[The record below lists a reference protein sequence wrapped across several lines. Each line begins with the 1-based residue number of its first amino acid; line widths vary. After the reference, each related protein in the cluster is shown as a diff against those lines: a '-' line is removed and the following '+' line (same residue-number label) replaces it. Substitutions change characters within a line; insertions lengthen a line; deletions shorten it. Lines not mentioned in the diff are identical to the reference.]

1 MFRSHALWLIIGWIG
16 WAILPWYGFASSKLK
31 PMLGG
36 LPPSGLVAGLDGMPW
51 LLPVA
56 LFLAIP
62 VPFVLGRSRHVGT
75 ALVVGGGGGLL
86 WLMAEGWAVGLR
98 GWSYAFLGDA
108 FGPLSHGQ
116 PGMGFGAATTAL
128 ALLLLFTMGL
138 AARGAMKGDRFTTGA
153 IGVLV
158 ASIVLFVF
166 WPVSTVFSQAALPD
180 GELSGPAALFARL
193 TARDIW
199 SLGCITGNTR
209 CGVVWNSVVLG
220 TLCGLI
226 TTILGL
232 AFALMAARTS
242 FRYQRMLRLLTV
254 LPIITPPFVIGLA
267 VILLFGRNGTVTLFL
282 VENFGLSG
290 TRWIYGLPGILLT
303 QALAFTPIAFLMLI
317 GVVQGI
323 APSMEE
329 AAQTLRAG
337 RWNTFRRVTWPL
349 MRPGLANAFL
359 VGFIE
364 SLADFGNPLV
374 MGGGFEVLST
384 KIFYAVV
391 GAQNDPGRAAALGIV
406 LLALCVGVFL
416 IQRKWVG
423 TGSYTTVGGKGFSGT
438 PAELPKVLKAAVY
451 WTALPWAA
459 FTFLLYGLILYGGFV
474 ENWGRNNAFTL
485 RHYVTAFGLEWGTDG
500 LLWTGRVWNSLFT
513 TLEVAGVS
521 APITAAMGLI
531 TAYLLVRQRF
541 VGQATFEFM
550 TMLSFAI
557 PGTVIGVAY
566 ILAFNQPPVELTG
579 TAAILVVCFVFRN
592 MPVAIRAGVA
602 AMSQLDKNLDECAL
616 TLGAT
621 SAQTI
626 RRVIMPL
633 LRPAIVAALVYS
645 FVRAITS
652 VSAVIFLVSARHDMA
667 TSYIVGRVEIGEF
680 GLAIAYSSVL
690 ILLMGLVILLIQLVV
705 GERRI
710 ARPTANVPNA
720 RTTEIAA

>member
-1 MFRSHALWLIIGWIG
+1 MFRSHLVWIVVGWIG
-16 WAILPWYGFASSKLK
+16 WALAPWYGFASSRAK
-31 PMLGG
+31 PLLGDF
-36 LPPSGLVAGLDGMPW
+36 PPSGLLAGLDDTPW
-51 LLPVA
+51 LLPLG
-56 LFLAIP
+56 LFLALP
-62 VPFVLGRSRHVGT
+62 VPFVLTRSRHVGW
-75 ALVVGGGGGLL
+75 ALIAGGLGGLL
-86 WLMAEGWAVGLR
+86 WMGAQGSAIGLKGWTSPVLAG
-98 GWSYAFLGDA
+98 F
-108 FGPLSHGQ
+108 FGPLDHGQ
-116 PGMGFGAATTAL
+116 AGMGFGALATAL
-128 ALLLLFTMGL
+128 AFLFFLTMGL

-153 IGVLV
+153 IGFLV
-158 ASIVLFVF
+158 ASIALFVF
-166 WPVSTVFSQAALPD
+166 WPVSTVFSQAMLPEDGLTGPMALL
-180 GELSGPAALFARL
+180 ERL

-199 SLGCITGNTR
+199 SLGCVGGATR
-209 CGVVWNSVVLG
+209 CGVIWNSLVLG
-220 TLCGLI
+220 TACGVA
-226 TTILGL
+226 TTVLGL
-232 AFALMAARTS
+232 AFALVAARTR
-242 FRYQRMLRLLTV
+242 FPFPRLLRLLTV

-267 VILLFGRNGTVTLFL
+267 VILLFGRNGTITLFL
-282 VENFGLSG
+282 SDHLGLTA

-303 QALAFTPIAFLMLI
+303 QSLAFTPIAFLVLI

-323 APSMEE
+323 APAMEE

-337 RWNTFRRVTWPL
+337 RWQTFRRVTWPL

-374 MGGGFEVLST
+374 MGGGYEVLST

-406 LLALCVGVFL
+406 LLSLCVGAFL
-416 IQRKWVG
+416 VQRRWVG
-423 TGSYTTVGGKGFSGT
+423 TKSYTTVGGNGFSGT
-438 PAELPKVLKAAVY
+438 PAELPRALKWAVY
-451 WTALPWAA
+451 GTALPWAA

-485 RHYVTAFGLEWGTDG
+485 RHYITAFGLEWGEHG
-500 LLWTGRVWNSLFT
+500 LLWTGRAWNSMFT
-513 TLEVAGVS
+513 TFEVAGTA
-521 APITAAMGLI
+521 APLTAAMGLV

-541 VGQATFEFM
+541 VGRATFEFM

-602 AMSQLDKNLDECAL
+602 AMSQLDRNLDECAL

-633 LRPAIVAALVYS
+633 LRPAVVAALVYS

-680 GLAIAYSSVL
+680 GLAIAYASAL
-690 ILLMGLVILLIQLVV
+690 IVLMGLAILVIQWAV

-710 ARPTANVPNA
+710 ARTTPHGPVPV
-720 RTTEIAA
+720 TTEAVA

>member
-1 MFRSHALWLIIGWIG
+1 MYRTHALWTVIGWIG
-16 WAILPWYGFASSKLK
+16 WAILPWYGF
-31 PMLGG
+31 G
-36 LPPSGLVAGLDGMPW
+36 SGRQAAVAGLLPRSGLLAGFDTAPW
-51 LLPVA
+51 LLGLG
-56 LFLAIP
+56 LFLALPI
-62 VPFVLGRSRHVGT
+62 PFVATRSRHVGT
-75 ALVVGGGGGLL
+75 ALIVAGGGGLL
-86 WLMAEGWAVGLR
+86 WLVLQGAAIGLR
-98 GWSYAFLGDA
+98 GWSWPFLAGL
-108 FGPLSHGQ
+108 FGPVAGQ
-116 PGMGFGAATTAL
+116 AGMGWGALATAL
-128 ALLLLFTMGL
+128 ALLFFFTMGL

-153 IGVLV
+153 IGFLV
-158 ASIVLFVF
+158 TSIAVFVF
-166 WPVSTVFSQAALPD
+166 WPVATVFSQAALPEA
-180 GELSGPAALFARL
+180 GLSGPAALMMRL

-199 SLGCITGNTR
+199 SFGCLGGVTR
-209 CGVVWNSVVLG
+209 CGVVWNSLLLAVS
-220 TLCGLI
+220 CGLL
-226 TTILGL
+226 TTVLGL
-232 AFALMAARTS
+232 AFALAAARTR
-242 FRYQRMLRLLTV
+242 FPFKKMLNLLTV

-282 VENFGLSG
+282 AENFGLTA
-290 TRWIYGLPGILLT
+290 TRWVYGFPGILLT

-337 RWNTFRRVTWPL
+337 RWQTFRRVTWPL

-359 VGFIE
+359 VGFVE

-374 MGGGFEVLST
+374 MGGGYEVLST

-406 LLALCVGVFL
+406 LLGLCVAIFVVQ
-416 IQRKWVG
+416 QRWVG
-423 TGSYTTVGGKGFSGT
+423 QASYTTVGGKGFAGSHC
-438 PAELPKVLKAAVY
+438 ELPDRLKAVVY
-451 WTALPWAA
+451 ATVLPWAA

-474 ENWGRNNAFTL
+474 ENWGRNNTFTL
-485 RHYVTAFGLEWGTDG
+485 RHYATAFGLDWGANG

-513 TLEVAGVS
+513 TLEVAGIS

-541 VGQATFEFM
+541 FGRSTFEFT

-579 TAAILVVCFVFRN
+579 TATILVVCFVFRN

-602 AMSQLDKNLDECAL
+602 SMSQLDKNLDECAL

-621 SAQTI
+621 CATTI
-626 RRVIMPL
+626 RRVILPL
-633 LRPAIVAALVYS
+633 LRPAIVTALVYS

-652 VSAVIFLVSARHDMA
+652 ISAVVFLVSARHDMA

-680 GLAIAYSSVL
+680 GLAIAYSSAL
-690 ILLMGLVILLIQLVV
+690 IVLMGLVILAIQWAV

-710 ARPTANVPNA
+710 ARPTTPGAAVRP
-720 RTTEIAA
+720 REIAA

>member
-1 MFRSHALWLIIGWIG
+1 MFRSHLLWLIVGWIG
-16 WAILPWYGFASSKLK
+16 WALAPWYGFASSRSRPL
-31 PMLGG
+31 LGDW
-36 LPPSGLVAGLDGMPW
+36 PPSGLLAGLDDAPW
-51 LLPVA
+51 LLPLG
-56 LFLAIP
+56 LFLALPI
-62 VPFVLGRSRHVGT
+62 PFVLTRSRHVGA
-75 ALVVGGGGGLL
+75 ALIAAGIGGLV
-86 WLMAEGWAVGLR
+86 WMMAQGSAIGLR
-98 GWSYAFLGDA
+98 GWSWPFLADL
-108 FGPLSHGQ
+108 FGPLAHGQ
-116 PGMGFGAATTAL
+116 AGMGFGAAATAL
-128 ALLLLFTMGL
+128 AFLFFLTLGL

-153 IGVLV
+153 IGFLI
-158 ASIVLFVF
+158 ASIALFVF
-166 WPVSTVFSQAALPD
+166 WPVSTVFSQAMLPD
-180 GELSGPAALFARL
+180 DGLSGPMALAHRL

-199 SLGCITGNTR
+199 SLGCVFGDTR

-220 TLCGLI
+220 TLCGVI
-226 TTILGL
+226 TTVLGL
-232 AFALMAARTS
+232 AFALVATRTK
-242 FRYQRMLRLLTV
+242 FPYQRLLRLLSV

-282 VENFGLSG
+282 ADNFGLTA

-303 QALAFTPIAFLMLI
+303 QSLAFTPIAFLVLI

-337 RWNTFRRVTWPL
+337 RWQTFRRVTWPL

-374 MGGGFEVLST
+374 MGGGYEVLST

-406 LLALCVGVFL
+406 LLALCVGAFL
-416 IQRKWVG
+416 VQHRWVG
-423 TGSYTTVGGKGFSGT
+423 TASYTTVGGKGFAGT
-438 PAELPKVLKAAVY
+438 PAELPVWLKRAVY
-451 WTALPWAA
+451 ATALPWAA

-485 RHYVTAFGLEWGTDG
+485 RHYITDFGLEWGKHG
-500 LLWTGRVWNSLFT
+500 LVWTGRAWNSLFT
-513 TLEVAGVS
+513 TLEVS
-521 APITAAMGLI
+521 AVAAPLTAAMGLL

-541 VGQATFEFM
+541 AGRAAFEFM

-602 AMSQLDKNLDECAL
+602 SMSQLDRNLDECAL
-616 TLGAT
+616 TLGAN

-626 RRVIMPL
+626 RRVILPL

-667 TSYIVGRVEIGEF
+667 TSYIVGRVEIGDF

-690 ILLMGLVILLIQLVV
+690 VVLMGLAIIVIQWAV

-710 ARPTANVPNA
+710 ARPTSHTPTA
-720 RTTEIAA
+720 RPREVAA

>member
-1 MFRSHALWLIIGWIG
+1 MFRSHLLWIVVGWIG
-16 WAILPWYGFASSKLK
+16 WAILPWYGFASSRK
-31 PMLGG
+31 PPTG
-36 LPPSGLVAGLDGMPW
+36 LWPPSGLLAGLDGAPW
-51 LLPVA
+51 LLPFAV
-56 LFLAIP
+56 FLALP
-62 VPFVLGRSRHVGT
+62 VPFVLMRSRLVGW
-75 ALVVGGGGGLL
+75 ALIAAGVGGLGWLLLEGGTIGLK
-86 WLMAEGWAVGLR
+86 
-98 GWSYAFLGDA
+98 GWSAPFLAAA
-108 FGPLSHGQ
+108 FGPLPAGQ
-116 PGMGFGAATTAL
+116 VGMGFGALATAL
-128 ALLLLFTMGL
+128 TFLFFLTMGL

-153 IGVLV
+153 IGFLV
-158 ASIVLFVF
+158 ASIALFVF
-166 WPVSTVFSQAALPD
+166 WPVSTVFSQAMLPD
-180 GELSGPAALFARL
+180 DGLSGPMALFHRL
-193 TARDIW
+193 TAKDIW
-199 SLGCITGNTR
+199 SLGCIGGTTR
-209 CGVVWNSVVLG
+209 CGVFWNSMLLG

-226 TTILGL
+226 TTVLGL
-232 AFALMAARTS
+232 AFALMAARTT
-242 FRYQRMLRLLTV
+242 FPFQRMLRLLTV

-282 VENFGLSG
+282 SENFGLTA

-303 QALAFTPIAFLMLI
+303 QALAFTPIAFLVLI

-337 RWNTFRRVTWPL
+337 RWQTFRRVTWPL

-374 MGGGFEVLST
+374 MGGGYEVLST

-406 LLALCVGVFL
+406 LLALCVGAFL
-416 IQRKWVG
+416 VQRQWVG
-423 TGSYTTVGGKGFSGT
+423 TKSYTTVGGKGFSGT
-438 PAELPKVLKAAVY
+438 PAALPSGLKWAVY
-451 WTALPWAA
+451 GTALPWAA

-485 RHYVTAFGLEWGTDG
+485 RHYVTAFGLDWGPNG
-500 LLWTGRVWNSLFT
+500 ILWTGRAWNSLFT

-521 APITAAMGLI
+521 APLTAAMGLI

-541 VGQATFEFM
+541 AGRTTFEFM

-557 PGTVIGVAY
+557 PGTVIGVSY

-602 AMSQLDKNLDECAL
+602 SMSQLDRNLDECAL

-680 GLAIAYSSVL
+680 GLAIAYSSAL
-690 ILLMGLVILLIQLVV
+690 IGLMGLAILFIQWVV

-710 ARPTANVPNA
+710 ARPTAHLPLAPVK
-720 RTTEIAA
+720 EVAA

>member
-1 MFRSHALWLIIGWIG
+1 MFRSHVLWLVVGWIG
-16 WAILPWYGFASSKLK
+16 WTILPWYGFASSRK
-31 PMLGG
+31 PVTG
-36 LPPSGLVAGLDGMPW
+36 LWPPSGLLAGLDGAPW
-51 LLPVA
+51 LLPLAV
-56 LFLAIP
+56 FLALP
-62 VPFVLGRSRHVGT
+62 VPFVLMRSRHVGW
-75 ALVVGGGGGLL
+75 ALIAAGAGGLG
-86 WLMAEGWAVGLR
+86 WMIAEGSAIGLR
-98 GWSYAFLGDA
+98 GWAWSSLGEA
-108 FGPLSHGQ
+108 FGPLPVGQ
-116 PGMGFGAATTAL
+116 VGMGFGALATAL
-128 ALLLLFTMGL
+128 AFLFFLTLGL

-153 IGVLV
+153 IGFLV
-158 ASIVLFVF
+158 ASIAVFVF
-166 WPVSTVFSQAALPD
+166 WPVSTVFSQAMLPD
-180 GELSGPAALFARL
+180 DGLSGPMALLHRL
-193 TARDIW
+193 TAKDIW
-199 SLGCITGNTR
+199 SLGCIGGETR
-209 CGVVWNSVVLG
+209 CGVIWNSMLLG
-220 TLCGLI
+220 TLCGLL
-226 TTILGL
+226 TTVLGL
-232 AFALMAARTS
+232 AFALVAARTS
-242 FRYQRMLRLLTV
+242 FPFQRMLRLLTI

-267 VILLFGRNGTVTLFL
+267 VILLFGRNGTITLFL
-282 VENFGLSG
+282 AENFGLTA

-303 QALAFTPIAFLMLI
+303 QALAFTPIAFLVLI

-337 RWNTFRRVTWPL
+337 RWQTFRRVTWPL

-374 MGGGFEVLST
+374 MGGGYEVLST

-406 LLALCVGVFL
+406 LLALCVAAFL
-416 IQRKWVG
+416 VQRHWVG

-438 PAELPKVLKAAVY
+438 PAELPKALRWTLY
-451 WTALPWAA
+451 GTALPWAA

-485 RHYVTAFGLEWGTDG
+485 RHYVTAFGLDWGANG
-500 LLWTGRVWNSLFT
+500 ILWTGRAWNSLFT

-521 APITAAMGLI
+521 APITAAMGLV

-541 VGQATFEFM
+541 AGQTTFEFM

-557 PGTVIGVAY
+557 PGTVIGVSY

-680 GLAIAYSSVL
+680 GLAIAYSSAL
-690 ILLMGLVILLIQLVV
+690 IVLMGLSILVIQWVV

-710 ARPTANVPNA
+710 TRPTTLVPNV
-720 RTTEIAA
+720 RPREVAA

>member
-1 MFRSHALWLIIGWIG
+1 MFRSHILWLIIGWIG
-16 WAILPWYGFASSKLK
+16 WAIVPWYGFASTRR
-31 PMLGG
+31 PATGDW
-36 LPPSGLVAGLDGMPW
+36 PPSGLLAGLGDAPW
-51 LLPVA
+51 LLPLA
-56 LFLAIP
+56 LFLALP
-62 VPFVLGRSRHVGT
+62 VPFVLARSRHTGL
-75 ALVVGGGGGLL
+75 ALIVGGLGGLVWMML
-86 WLMAEGWAVGLR
+86 EGSAITHKGWAWASLAGL
-98 GWSYAFLGDA
+98 
-108 FGPLSHGQ
+108 FGRLPEGQ
-116 PGMGFGAATTAL
+116 PGMGFGAMITAL
-128 ALLLLFTMGL
+128 AFLFFFTMGL

-153 IGVLV
+153 IGFLV
-158 ASIVLFVF
+158 ASIALFVF
-166 WPVSTVFSQAALPD
+166 WPVSTVFSQAMLPD
-180 GELSGPAALFARL
+180 GDISGATALYNRL

-199 SLGCITGNTR
+199 SLGCITGDTR

-220 TLCGLI
+220 TLCGVI
-226 TTILGL
+226 TTVLGL
-232 AFALMAARTS
+232 AFALVAARTD
-242 FRYQRMLRLLTV
+242 FPYQRALRLLSV

-282 VENFGLSG
+282 AENFGLTA

-303 QALAFTPIAFLMLI
+303 QTLAFTPIAFLVLI

-337 RWNTFRRVTWPL
+337 RWQTFRRVTWPL

-374 MGGGFEVLST
+374 MGGGYEVLST

-406 LLALCVGVFL
+406 LLALCVGAFL
-416 IQRKWVG
+416 VQHRWVG
-423 TGSYTTVGGKGFSGT
+423 SGSYTTVGGKGFAGT
-438 PAELPKVLKAAVY
+438 PAELPVWLKRAVY
-451 WTALPWAA
+451 GTAIPWAA

-474 ENWGRNNAFTL
+474 ENWGRNNTFTL
-485 RHYVTAFGLEWGTDG
+485 RHYVTAFGLDWNQYG
-500 LLWTGRVWNSLFT
+500 LLWTGRAWNSLFT
-513 TLEVAGVS
+513 TLEVS
-521 APITAAMGLI
+521 AIAAPLTAALGLI

-541 VGQATFEFM
+541 AGRATFEFM

-592 MPVAIRAGVA
+592 MPVSIRAGVA
-602 AMSQLDKNLDECAL
+602 SMSQLDKNLDECAL
-616 TLGAT
+616 TLGAN

-626 RRVIMPL
+626 RRVIVPL

-667 TSYIVGRVEIGEF
+667 TSYIVGRVEIGDF

-690 ILLMGLVILLIQLVV
+690 VVLMGLAIIFIQWAV

-710 ARPTANVPNA
+710 ARPTPQAPAA
-720 RTTEIAA
+720 RAQEVAA

>member
-1 MFRSHALWLIIGWIG
+1 MFRSHLLWLVVGWLG
-16 WAILPWYGFASSKLK
+16 WAVAPWYGFASARK
-31 PMLGG
+31 PVLGAWQ
-36 LPPSGLVAGLDGMPW
+36 PSALVAGLDDAPW
-51 LLPVA
+51 LLPLG
-56 LFLAIP
+56 LFLLLP
-62 VPFVLGRSRHVGT
+62 LPFVLTRSRRVGT
-75 ALVVGGGGGLL
+75 ALIVAGAGGLGWLMLQGAAIGLKGWSWAFLGGLL
-86 WLMAEGWAVGLR
+86 
-98 GWSYAFLGDA
+98 
-108 FGPLSHGQ
+108 GPLAQGQ
-116 PGMGFGAATTAL
+116 VGMGFGALATAL
-128 ALLLLFTMGL
+128 AFLFFLTMGF
-138 AARGAMKGDRFTTGA
+138 AAHGAMKGDRFTTGA
-153 IGVLV
+153 IGFLV
-158 ASIVLFVF
+158 ASIALFVF
-166 WPVSTVFSQAALPD
+166 WPVSTVFSQAMLPD
-180 GELSGPAALFARL
+180 DGLSGPMALFARL

-199 SLGCITGNTR
+199 SLGCIGGVTR
-209 CGVVWNSVVLG
+209 CGVIWNSLVLG
-220 TLCGLI
+220 VACGVL
-226 TTILGL
+226 TTALGL
-232 AFALMAARTS
+232 AFALVAARTA
-242 FRYQRMLRLLTV
+242 FPFPRLLRLLTV

-282 VENFGLSG
+282 SEHLGLTA

-303 QALAFTPIAFLMLI
+303 QALAFTPIAFLVLI
-317 GVVQGI
+317 GVVKGI
-323 APSMEE
+323 APAMEE

-337 RWNTFRRVTWPL
+337 RWQTFRRVTWPL

-374 MGGGFEVLST
+374 MGGGYEVLST

-406 LLALCVGVFL
+406 LLALCVGAFL
-416 IQRKWVG
+416 AQRRWVG
-423 TGSYTTVGGKGFSGT
+423 SGSYTTVGGKGFSGT
-438 PAELPKVLKAAVY
+438 PAALPGWLKGTVY
-451 WTALPWAA
+451 ATALPWAA

-485 RHYVTAFGLEWGTDG
+485 RHYVTAFGLDWGANG
-500 LLWTGRVWNSLFT
+500 LLWTGRAWNSLFT

-541 VGQATFEFM
+541 VGRASFEFM

-557 PGTVIGVAY
+557 PGTVIGVSY

-602 AMSQLDKNLDECAL
+602 AMSQLDRNLDECAL

-626 RRVIMPL
+626 RRVILPL
-633 LRPAIVAALVYS
+633 LRPAVVAALVYS

-680 GLAIAYSSVL
+680 GLAIAYSSAL
-690 ILLMGLVILLIQLVV
+690 IVLMGLAILLIQWAV
-705 GERRI
+705 GERHI
-710 ARPTANVPNA
+710 ARPTALTPVVA
-720 RTTEIAA
+720 KEQAA

>member
-1 MFRSHALWLIIGWIG
+1 MFRTHLFWIVVGWIG
-16 WAILPWYGFASSKLK
+16 WAILPWYGFASSRK
-31 PMLGG
+31 PILGAW
-36 LPPSGLVAGLDGMPW
+36 PPSGLIAGLDEAPW
-51 LLPVA
+51 LLP
-56 LFLAIP
+56 LGIFLALP
-62 VPFVLGRSRHVGT
+62 LPFVLARSRWAGR
-75 ALVVGGGGGLL
+75 ALLVAGLGGLGWMTAQGAAIGL
-86 WLMAEGWAVGLR
+86 KGWTFPGLAE
-98 GWSYAFLGDA
+98 A
-108 FGPLSHGQ
+108 FGALPSGQ
-116 PGMGFGAATTAL
+116 VGMGFGALATAL
-128 ALLLLFTMGL
+128 AFLFFLTLGL
-138 AARGAMKGDRFTTGA
+138 AAQGAMKGDRFTTGA
-153 IGVLV
+153 IGFLV
-158 ASIVLFVF
+158 ASIALFVF
-166 WPVSTVFSQAALPD
+166 WPVSTVFSQAMLPD
-180 GELSGPAALFARL
+180 DGLSGPMALFHRL
-193 TARDIW
+193 TAKDIW
-199 SLGCITGNTR
+199 SLGCVTGATR
-209 CGVVWNSVVLG
+209 CGVIWNSLVLG
-220 TLCGLI
+220 TACGVI
-226 TTILGL
+226 TTVLGL
-232 AFALMAARTS
+232 AFALVAARTR
-242 FRYQRMLRLLTV
+242 FPQQRLLRLLTI

-282 VENFGLSG
+282 AENFGLTA

-303 QALAFTPIAFLMLI
+303 QALAFTPIAFLVLI

-323 APSMEE
+323 APAMEE
-329 AAQTLRAG
+329 AAQTLGAG
-337 RWNTFRRVTWPL
+337 RWQTFRRVTWPL

-374 MGGGFEVLST
+374 MGGGYEVLST

-406 LLALCVGVFL
+406 LLALCVGAFL
-416 IQRKWVG
+416 VQRQWVG
-423 TGSYTTVGGKGFSGT
+423 SKSYTTVGGKGFSGS
-438 PAELPKVLKAAVY
+438 PAQLPRGLKWAVY
-451 WTALPWAA
+451 GTALPWAA

-474 ENWGRNNAFTL
+474 ENWGRNNAFTF
-485 RHYVTAFGLEWGTDG
+485 RHYLTAFGLDWGANG
-500 LLWTGRVWNSLFT
+500 ILWTGRAWNSLFT
-513 TLEVAGVS
+513 TLEVAGAA
-521 APITAAMGLI
+521 APLTAAMGLI

-541 VGQATFEFM
+541 AGRATFEFM
-550 TMLSFAI
+550 TLLSFAI

-602 AMSQLDKNLDECAL
+602 SMSQLDRNLDECAL

-680 GLAIAYSSVL
+680 GLAIAYSSAL
-690 ILLMGLVILLIQLVV
+690 IVLMGVVILLIQWAV

-710 ARPTANVPNA
+710 ARPTTPVLTA
-720 RTTEIAA
+720 RPQEVAA

>member
-1 MFRSHALWLIIGWIG
+1 MFRSHVLWLVVGWIG
-16 WAILPWYGFASSKLK
+16 WTILPWYGFASSRK
-31 PMLGG
+31 PVTG
-36 LPPSGLVAGLDGMPW
+36 LWPPSGLLAGLDGAPW
-51 LLPVA
+51 LLPLAV
-56 LFLAIP
+56 FLALP
-62 VPFVLGRSRHVGT
+62 VPFVLMRSRHVGW
-75 ALVVGGGGGLL
+75 ALIAAGAGGLG
-86 WLMAEGWAVGLR
+86 WMIAEGSAIGLR
-98 GWSYAFLGDA
+98 GWAWSSLGEA
-108 FGPLSHGQ
+108 FGPLPVGQ
-116 PGMGFGAATTAL
+116 VGMGFGALATAL
-128 ALLLLFTMGL
+128 AFLFFLTLGL

-153 IGVLV
+153 IGFLV
-158 ASIVLFVF
+158 ASIAVFVF
-166 WPVSTVFSQAALPD
+166 WPVSTVFSQAMLPD
-180 GELSGPAALFARL
+180 DGLSGPMALFHRL
-193 TARDIW
+193 TAKDIW
-199 SLGCITGNTR
+199 SLGCIAGDTR
-209 CGVVWNSVVLG
+209 CGVIWNSMLLG
-220 TLCGLI
+220 TLCGLL
-226 TTILGL
+226 TTVLGL
-232 AFALMAARTS
+232 AFALVAARTS
-242 FRYQRMLRLLTV
+242 FPFQRMLRLLTI

-267 VILLFGRNGTVTLFL
+267 VILLFGRNGTITLFL
-282 VENFGLSG
+282 SENFGLTA

-303 QALAFTPIAFLMLI
+303 QALAFTPIAFLVLI

-337 RWNTFRRVTWPL
+337 RWQTFRRVTWPL

-374 MGGGFEVLST
+374 MGGGYEVLST

-406 LLALCVGVFL
+406 LLALCVAAFL
-416 IQRKWVG
+416 VQRHWVG
-423 TGSYTTVGGKGFSGT
+423 SGSYTTVGGKGFSGT
-438 PAELPKVLKAAVY
+438 PAELPKALRWTLY
-451 WTALPWAA
+451 GTALPWAA

-485 RHYVTAFGLEWGTDG
+485 RHYVTAFGLDWGENG
-500 LLWTGRVWNSLFT
+500 ILWTGRAWNSLFT

-521 APITAAMGLI
+521 APITAAMGLV

-541 VGQATFEFM
+541 AGQTTFEFM

-557 PGTVIGVAY
+557 PGTVIGVSY

-680 GLAIAYSSVL
+680 GLAIAYSSAL
-690 ILLMGLVILLIQLVV
+690 IVLMGLAILIIQWVV

-710 ARPTANVPNA
+710 TRPTALVPNV
-720 RTTEIAA
+720 RPREVAA

>member
-1 MFRSHALWLIIGWIG
+1 MFRSHAIWLVIGWIG
-16 WAILPWYGFASSKLK
+16 WAILPWYAFPTTYPPLFGS
-31 PMLGG
+31 
-36 LPPSGLVAGLDGMPW
+36 LPASGLAAGFGGAPW
-51 LLPVA
+51 LLPFGLLLA
-56 LFLAIP
+56 LP
-62 VPFVLGRSRHVGT
+62 VPFVVARSRHVGL
-75 ALVVGGGGGLL
+75 ALTVAGSVGLA
-86 WLMAEGWAVGLR
+86 WMAIEGFAIGLR
-98 GWSYAFLGDA
+98 GWIHPVLADL
-108 FGPLSHGQ
+108 FGPLAKGQ
-116 PGMGFGAATTAL
+116 VGMGWGGAATAL
-128 ALLLLFTMGL
+128 AFLFFLTLGL

-153 IGVLV
+153 IGFLV
-158 ASIVLFVF
+158 ASILLFVF
-166 WPVSTVFSQAALPD
+166 WPVTTVFSQAMLPD
-180 GELSGPAALFARL
+180 DGLSGPAAMFARL

-199 SLGCITGNTR
+199 SLGCFNGPTR
-209 CGVVWNSVVLG
+209 CGVVWNSLLLG
-220 TLCGLI
+220 VACGLI
-226 TTILGL
+226 TTVLGL
-232 AFALMAARTS
+232 AFALVATRTG
-242 FRYQRMLRLLTV
+242 FPFKRMMRLLTV

-282 VENFGLSG
+282 SQNFGLTA

-329 AAQTLRAG
+329 AAQTLRAN
-337 RWNTFRRVTWPL
+337 RWQTFRRVTWPL

-374 MGGGFEVLST
+374 MGGGYEVLST

-406 LLALCVGVFL
+406 LLALCVAVFMV
-416 IQRKWVG
+416 QRHWVG

-438 PAELPKVLKAAVY
+438 PAELPKGLKWLVYGTAV
-451 WTALPWAA
+451 PWAA

-474 ENWGRNNAFTL
+474 ENWGRNNSFTL
-485 RHYVTAFGLEWGTDG
+485 RHYITAFGLDWGVDG

-513 TLEVAGVS
+513 TLEVAGVA

-541 VGQATFEFM
+541 AGQGTFEFM

-557 PGTVIGVAY
+557 PGTVVGVSY
-566 ILAFNQPPVELTG
+566 ILAFNQPPIEFTG

-602 AMSQLDKNLDECAL
+602 SMSQLDKNLDECAL

-621 SAQTI
+621 STQTI

-633 LRPAIVAALVYS
+633 LRPAIVASLVYA

-667 TSYIVGRVEIGEF
+667 TSYIVGRVELGEF
-680 GLAIAYSSVL
+680 GLAIAYSSAL
-690 ILLMGLVILLIQLVV
+690 IVLMGLVILVIQWVV

-710 ARPTANVPNA
+710 TRPTAHVPNA
-720 RTTEIAA
+720 RPREVAA

>member
-1 MFRSHALWLIIGWIG
+1 MFRTHTLWLAVGWIG
-16 WAILPWYGFASSKLK
+16 WAILPWYGFSSSRK
-31 PMLGG
+31 PVSG
-36 LPPSGLVAGLDGMPW
+36 LWPPSGLLAGLDGAPW
-51 LLPVA
+51 LLPLA
-56 LFLAIP
+56 LFLALP
-62 VPFVLGRSRHVGT
+62 VPFVLTRSRHVGW
-75 ALVVGGGGGLL
+75 ALIAAGVGGLGWMMLEGSAIGLK
-86 WLMAEGWAVGLR
+86 
-98 GWSYAFLGDA
+98 GWSWAFLADA
-108 FGPLSHGQ
+108 FGPLAVGQ
-116 PGMGFGAATTAL
+116 VGMGFGAAATAL
-128 ALLLLFTMGL
+128 AFLFFLTMGL

-153 IGVLV
+153 IGLLV
-158 ASIVLFVF
+158 ASIALFVF
-166 WPVSTVFSQAALPD
+166 WPVSTVFSQAMLPD
-180 GELSGPAALFARL
+180 GALSGPAALVQRL

-220 TLCGLI
+220 TLCGVI
-226 TTILGL
+226 TTVLGL
-232 AFALMAARTS
+232 AFALMAARTT
-242 FRYQRMLRLLTV
+242 FRWQRMLRLLTV

-267 VILLFGRNGTVTLFL
+267 VILLFGRNGSVTLFL
-282 VENFGLSG
+282 AENFGLTA

-303 QALAFTPIAFLMLI
+303 QALAFTPIAFLVLI

-323 APSMEE
+323 APAMEE

-337 RWNTFRRVTWPL
+337 RWQTFKKVTWPL

-406 LLALCVGVFL
+406 LLALCVGAFL
-416 IQRKWVG
+416 VQRQWVG
-423 TGSYTTVGGKGFSGT
+423 TKSYTTVGGKGFSGT
-438 PAELPKVLKAAVY
+438 PAELPHWLKSAVY
-451 WTALPWAA
+451 ATALPWAA
-459 FTFLLYGLILYGGFV
+459 FTFLLYGLIFYGGFV

-485 RHYVTAFGLEWGTDG
+485 RHYVTAFGLDWGEHG
-500 LLWTGRVWNSLFT
+500 LLWTGRAWNSLFT

-521 APITAAMGLI
+521 APLTAAMGLI

-541 VGQATFEFM
+541 VGQTTFEFM

-557 PGTVIGVAY
+557 PGTVIGVSY

-602 AMSQLDKNLDECAL
+602 SMSQLDKNLDECAL

-633 LRPAIVAALVYS
+633 LRPAIVASLVYS

-667 TSYIVGRVEIGEF
+667 TSYIVGRVEIGDF

-690 ILLMGLVILLIQLVV
+690 VFLMGFAILAIQWVV

-710 ARPTANVPNA
+710 SRPTAHVPTVRPQEVA
-720 RTTEIAA
+720 V

>member
-1 MFRSHALWLIIGWIG
+1 MFRTHLAWTLVGWIG
-16 WAILPWYGFASSKLK
+16 WAILPWYGFASPSAK
-31 PMLGG
+31 PILDGIG
-36 LPPSGLVAGLDGMPW
+36 PSGLLAGLQGSPW
-51 LLPVA
+51 LLPLG
-56 LFLAIP
+56 LFLALPIP
-62 VPFVLGRSRHVGT
+62 FLATRSAGIGR
-75 ALVVGGGGGLL
+75 ALIVAGLGGLL
-86 WLMAEGWAVGLR
+86 WMGLEGTTIGLR
-98 GWSYAFLGDA
+98 GWAFPGLGDT
-108 FGPLSHGQ
+108 FGPLPHGQ
-116 PGMGFGAATTAL
+116 VGMGWGALVTAL
-128 ALLLLFTMGL
+128 AFLFLFTSGL

-153 IGVLV
+153 IGFLV
-158 ASIVLFVF
+158 ASIALFVF
-166 WPVSTVFSQAALPD
+166 WPVSTVFSQAMLPD
-180 GELSGPAALFARL
+180 DGLSGPMALIHRL

-199 SLGCITGNTR
+199 SLGCFGGTTR
-209 CGVVWNSVVLG
+209 CGVVWNSLLLG
-220 TLCGLI
+220 VACGFV
-226 TTILGL
+226 TTALGL
-232 AFALMAARTS
+232 AFALMATRTR
-242 FRYQRMLRLLTV
+242 FPYPRMLRLLTV

-267 VILLFGRNGTVTLFL
+267 VILLFGRNGTVTNFL
-282 VENFGLSG
+282 ADHFGLTG

-303 QALAFTPIAFLMLI
+303 QALAFTPIAFLVLI

-323 APSMEE
+323 APAMEE

-337 RWNTFRRVTWPL
+337 RWQTFRRVTWPL

-374 MGGGFEVLST
+374 MGGGYEVLST

-406 LLALCVGVFL
+406 LLALCVAAFL
-416 IQRKWVG
+416 VQRGWVG
-423 TGSYTTVGGKGFSGT
+423 SRSYTTVGGKGFSGT
-438 PAELPKVLKAAVY
+438 SAELPKGLKWAVY
-451 WTALPWAA
+451 GTALPWAA

-485 RHYVTAFGLEWGTDG
+485 RHYATAFGLDWGAHG
-500 LLWTGRVWNSLFT
+500 LVWTGRAWNSMFT
-513 TLEVAGVS
+513 TFEVAGTA
-521 APITAAMGLI
+521 APLTAAMGLI

-541 VGQATFEFM
+541 AGQPVFEFM

-579 TAAILVVCFVFRN
+579 TAAILIVCFVFRN

-602 AMSQLDKNLDECAL
+602 AMSQLDRNLDECAL

-626 RRVIMPL
+626 RRVILPL
-633 LRPAIVAALVYS
+633 LRPAVVAALVYS

-680 GLAIAYSSVL
+680 GLAIAYSSAL
-690 ILLMGLVILLIQLVV
+690 IVLMGLAILLIQWAV
-705 GERRI
+705 GERHI
-710 ARPTANVPNA
+710 ARPAHRAPTPVA
-720 RTTEIAA
+720 REVAA